1 MGYKR
6 NRRLENKKEITLDII
21 KAAKRYNEF
30 FVGNTFMY
38 VFEGN
43 HIQVTYRSKD
53 FKHLTGVAND
63 DKPTIFF
70 KNARTDKLS
79 YGQIYFDGRHPY
91 NLARKKVSAL
101 LTFQRMIEDDLL
113 VLEKITTDTVSYT
126 FGVTDLEFT
135 LCLINPTDKK
145 GNIINKDYFV
155 PQSLRVEDSVPRSQ
169 NVYEV
174 NYIFV
179 KKNDAPLYTD
189 MIYTDNSLRI
199 DQLPAEI
206 SQHLD
211 TDSFGVVEKVG

>member
-1 MGYKR
+1 MGDERK
-6 NRRLENKKEITLDII
+6 RRLENKKEITFDII
-21 KAAKRYNEF
+21 NAAKIYNEF
-30 FVGNTFMY
+30 FVGKTFMY

-53 FKHLTGVAND
+53 FKHLTGVANND
-63 DKPTIFF
+63 NPTIFF
-70 KNARTDKLS
+70 KIARTDKLS
-79 YGQIYFDGRHPY
+79 HGQIYFDVRHPY

-126 FGVTDLEFT
+126 FGVTDLDFT
-135 LCLINPTDKK
+135 LCLINPTDRN

-155 PQSLRVEDSVPRSQ
+155 PQSLRVEDSVSRSK

-179 KKNDAPLYTD
+179 KKNDEPCYTDMLYTD
-189 MIYTDNSLRI
+189 GSLSI
-199 DQLPAEI
+199 FELSDDITKDLDMTSLGDLENI
-206 SQHLD
+206 S
-211 TDSFGVVEKVG
+211 